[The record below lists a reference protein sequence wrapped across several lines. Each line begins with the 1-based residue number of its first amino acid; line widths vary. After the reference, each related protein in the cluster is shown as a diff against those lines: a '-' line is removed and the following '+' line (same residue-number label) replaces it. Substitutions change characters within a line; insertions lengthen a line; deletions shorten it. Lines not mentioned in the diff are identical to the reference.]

1 MTETLNR
8 ADLVDSWPHGAYG
21 QARTILGLMDDS
33 TRFELRIGE
42 DTWTPINAIHINPGW
57 GRNAAEVL
65 IYCAN
70 GTAYGTT
77 YIDALHVRVQKG
89 PRK

>member
-1 MTETLNR
+1 VTETLNR
-8 ADLVDSWPHGAYG
+8 AGLVDSWPDGAYG
-21 QARTILGLMDDS
+21 QARTVLALMDEN

-42 DTWTPINAIHINPGW
+42 GTWTAINAIRINPGW

-70 GTAYGTT
+70 GTTYGAT
-77 YIDALHVRVQKG
+77 YTDALHVRVQG
-89 PRK
+89 RTTS